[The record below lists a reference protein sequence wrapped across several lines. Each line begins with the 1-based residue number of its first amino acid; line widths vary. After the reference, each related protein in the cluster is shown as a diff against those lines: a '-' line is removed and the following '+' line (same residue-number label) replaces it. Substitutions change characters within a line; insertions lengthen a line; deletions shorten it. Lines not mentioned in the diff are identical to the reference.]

1 MLDDVAI
8 IIPGCK
14 YVLNKFTVSTALKS
28 HFIGMI
34 VNTHENLWCW
44 ALSSY

>member
-28 HFIGMI
+28 HWMI